1 MHKSLSQRKNCAVKG
16 EKISMNENR
25 RTDDLLDGHE
35 SIASATEC
43 TGLIASFDPEQ
54 SKLEHQT
61 HMYAIHSPKEKK
73 GEPKCKNHQRER
85 GRRPL

>member
-1 MHKSLSQRKNCAVKG
+1 
-16 EKISMNENR
+16 MNEHCEDCN
-25 RTDDLLDGHE
+25 LIDGHDTV
-35 SIASATEC
+35 ASASEC

-54 SKLEHQT
+54 AALEHQT
-61 HMYAIHSPKEKK
+61 RMYAIHSPKEKK